1 MIFWCYVHHTIVAPR
16 ISVLAF
22 KCLKSTIKT
31 LSKTSRSMWECSWQM
46 IWSHLFSTITT
57 DGTVF
62 STGVKLCFH
71 WLKLTA
77 AVSLQ
82 AADLA
87 ALQHLFWII
96 QRYFAVC
103 IQLRQDRASEN
114 RVAKERSSP
123 QDRNPSVA
131 LMTDFKKGKLL
142 SKLGKSQL
150 THCYTACEFLE
161 REEKGRM
168 GRPCTIF

>member
-1 MIFWCYVHHTIVAPR
+1 MLCACDHCGMFVY
-16 ISVLAF
+16 LELFAF
-22 KCLKSTIKT
+22 KCSKSIIKI
-31 LSKTSRSMWECSWQM
+31 LSKISRTMGEYAWQ
-46 IWSHLFSTITT
+46 IISHLFSTIAP

-62 STGVKLCFH
+62 STGLKLCYR

-82 AADLA
+82 AADLTV
-87 ALQHLFWII
+87 LQHLFWII

-114 RVAKERSSP
+114 TVAMERSTPRDHNS
-123 QDRNPSVA
+123 SFA
-131 LMTDFKKGKLL
+131 LMTDFKKGKL
-142 SKLGKSQL
+142 L